1 MAESK
6 LYRKAALEKISSPE
20 QLDKALKVTSPLSW
34 ISLIG
39 VTLIVVVTVIWSIMG
54 TIPVTVTTSGI
65 IASPDNTNAVY
76 TGNAG
81 AVVSVS
87 ASVGE
92 EIYMKDVIAE
102 VRTNNGTTYTIE
114 SDQVGTVSR
123 VDVAVGDT
131 VSQGTAILHVAPK
144 AKTEQVV
151 VCYVKM
157 ADVKKISRGM
167 SVYVYLNAA
176 DSQRYG
182 HMEARVINIDE
193 YATSNAG
200 MNYVLGEDNNLASTF
215 TKSGAVAA
223 VTCELYPSKESES
236 GYFWSNK
243 KGRELQVTNGSL
255 VSAKIITEEIAP
267 ITKLFT
273 KLMDIWGD

>member
-1 MAESK
+1 MAE
-6 LYRKAALEKISSPE
+6 LYRKSALEKISSPE

-39 VTLIVVVTVIWSIMG
+39 VTLIIVVTVIWSVAG
-54 TIPVTVTTSGI
+54 TIPVTVTTNGI
-65 IASPDNTNAVY
+65 IASPVNTNAVY

-81 AVVSVS
+81 AVVSVY
-87 ASVGE
+87 AAVGD
-92 EIYMKDVIAE
+92 EIYQEDEIAQ
-102 VRTNNGTTYTIE
+102 VRANDGTTYTIE

-123 VDVAVGDT
+123 VDVSVGDT
-131 VSQGTAILHVAPK
+131 VGQGTSILHVFPK
-144 AKTEQVV
+144 AESPQVV

-157 ADVKKISRGM
+157 SDVKKISRGM
-167 SVYVYLNAA
+167 PVYVYLNAA

-200 MNYVLGEDNNLASTF
+200 MNYVLGEDNNLASSF

-243 KGRELQVTNGSL
+243 KGKELTVTNGSL

-267 ITKLFT
+267 ITKLFS
-273 KLMDIWGD
+273 KLRDIWGD

>member
-1 MAESK
+1 MAE
-6 LYRKAALEKISSPE
+6 LYRKSALEKISSTE

-39 VTLIVVVTVIWSIMG
+39 VTLIIVVTVIWSVAG
-54 TIPVTVTTSGI
+54 TIPVTVTTNGI
-65 IASPDNTNAVY
+65 IASPVNTNAVY

-81 AVVSVS
+81 AVVSVY
-87 ASVGE
+87 AAVGD
-92 EIYMKDVIAE
+92 EIYQEDEIAQ
-102 VRTNNGTTYTIE
+102 VRANDGTTYTIE

-123 VDVAVGDT
+123 VDVSVGDT
-131 VSQGTAILHVAPK
+131 VGQGTSILHVSPK
-144 AKTEQVV
+144 AESPQVV

-157 ADVKKISRGM
+157 SDVKKISRGM
-167 SVYVYLNAA
+167 PVYVYLNAA

-200 MNYVLGEDNNLASTF
+200 MNYVLGEDNNLASSF

-243 KGRELQVTNGSL
+243 KGKELTVTNGSL

-267 ITKLFT
+267 ITKLFS
-273 KLMDIWGD
+273 KLRDIWGD

>member
-1 MAESK
+1 MAE
-6 LYRKAALEKISSPE
+6 LYRKSALEKISSPE

-39 VTLIVVVTVIWSIMG
+39 VTLIIVVTVIWSVAG
-54 TIPVTVTTSGI
+54 TIPVTVTTNGI
-65 IASPDNTNAVY
+65 IASPVNTNAVY

-81 AVVSVS
+81 AVVSVY
-87 ASVGE
+87 AAVGD
-92 EIYMKDVIAE
+92 EIYQEDEIAQ
-102 VRTNNGTTYTIE
+102 VRANDGTTYTIE

-123 VDVAVGDT
+123 VDVSVGDT
-131 VSQGTAILHVAPK
+131 VGQGTSILHVSPK
-144 AKTEQVV
+144 AESPQVV

-157 ADVKKISRGM
+157 SDVKKISRGM
-167 SVYVYLNAA
+167 PVYVYLNAA

-200 MNYVLGEDNNLASTF
+200 MNYVLGEDNNLASSF

-243 KGRELQVTNGSL
+243 KGKELTVTNGSL

-267 ITKLFT
+267 ITKLFS
-273 KLMDIWGD
+273 KLRDIWGD